1 MHRFDTILLAG
12 LGLMLSAPA
21 FADSDDKGSL
31 SASFETNT
39 TYYMNDEATGAVA
52 PDGRFGSNNYLK
64 LDYTKGGFTA
74 GVQLEGYMPAVSG
87 YFSGTFAAENFL
99 SYDLYV
105 GFASNG
111 WDIRAGSLYEQ
122 FGSGPRHR

>member
-1 MHRFDTILLAG
+1 MMHRFDTILLAG

-52 PDGRFGSNNYLK
+52 PDGRFGS
-64 LDYTKGGFTA
+64 
-74 GVQLEGYMPAVSG
+74 PR
-87 YFSGTFAAENFL
+87 AA
-99 SYDLYV
+99 SPQ
-105 GFASNG
+105 ASSSR
-111 WDIRAGSLYEQ
+111 DTCPL
-122 FGSGPRHR
+122 

>member
-39 TYYMNDEATGAVA
+39 TYYMNDEATGAA
-52 PDGRFGSNNYLK
+52 TTSSSTTPR
-64 LDYTKGGFTA
+64 
-74 GVQLEGYMPAVSG
+74 
-87 YFSGTFAAENFL
+87 AA
-99 SYDLYV
+99 SPQ
-105 GFASNG
+105 ASSSR
-111 WDIRAGSLYEQ
+111 DTCPL
-122 FGSGPRHR
+122 